1 MVSIWFKKYNLKSNI
16 KTGGA
21 MNVKDLVGQKFGKLT
36 VIKLDHV
43 GKHGKEYLCEWDCSS
58 EKIYRGSTLT

>member
-43 GKHGKEYLCEWDCSS
+43 GKHGKEYLCE
-58 EKIYRGSTLT
+58 